1 MSSYMVRIR
10 ANSEKYNSTTSN
22 IISLLYSIFK
32 LYNTLIEATLLNYS
46 QGKKDDR
53 SSNCIQSIWAAKIQL
68 KKLFLCSFNSWSKL
82 MKIRFLCWKFEVRIY
97 LLPIL
102 LVKMQSMRGTRTWTF
117 GELDNENDEWTYWN
131 IRI

>member
-1 MSSYMVRIR
+1 MVRIR

-53 SSNCIQSIWAAKIQL
+53 SSNCIQSI
-68 KKLFLCSFNSWSKL
+68 
-82 MKIRFLCWKFEVRIY
+82 
-97 LLPIL
+97 
-102 LVKMQSMRGTRTWTF
+102 
-117 GELDNENDEWTYWN
+117 
-131 IRI
+131 